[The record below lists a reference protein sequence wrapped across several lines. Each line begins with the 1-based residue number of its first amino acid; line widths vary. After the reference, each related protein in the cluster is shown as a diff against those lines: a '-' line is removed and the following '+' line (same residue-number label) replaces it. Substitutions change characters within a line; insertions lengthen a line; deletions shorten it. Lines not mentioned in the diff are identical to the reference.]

1 MSRRTDQLLR
11 IEQALGRIE
20 GVLARAEHALD
31 LDKPGGLAAVMSVAR
46 DAAADAKAARE
57 HAEYANAG
65 MQALASAATAKPG
78 LPELTEAVGA
88 HTDALRSMEATVRA
102 TGPQPVVS
110 MPAPPAAPA
119 AKPAPKPAK
128 GSTA

>member
-20 GVLARAEHALD
+20 GVLARTEHALD
-31 LDKPGGLAAVMSVAR
+31 LDKPGGLTAVMSVAR
-46 DAAADAKAARE
+46 DSAADATRAATASE
-57 HAEYANAG
+57 SAFVAA
-65 MQALASAATAKPG
+65 QTLASQATAKPG

-102 TGPQPVVS
+102 TGPQPAVS
-110 MPAPPAAPA
+110 MPAPPAAKT
-119 AKPAPKPAK
+119 AKDAK
-128 GSTA
+128 GGTP